1 MTDTIDTET
10 GEVIEKP
17 KKKKKKNSKKKP
29 GPINL
34 FAKHKRAGGSIR
46 DYIRENPSEIQLTT
60 IAILMVDV
68 EDSLDSIEDWSDE
81 LMG

>member
-1 MTDTIDTET
+1 MTDTIDTDT

-17 KKKKKKNSKKKP
+17 KKKKRKNSKKKP
-29 GPINL
+29 APINL
-34 FAKHKRAGGSIR
+34 FAKLKRAGSSVR
-46 DYIRENPSEIQLTT
+46 DYIRENPSEILLTT

>member
-34 FAKHKRAGGSIR
+34 FAKLKRAGSSIR
-46 DYIRENPSEIQLTT
+46 DYIRENPSEILLT
-60 IAILMVDV
+60 ILMVDV

>member
-34 FAKHKRAGGSIR
+34 FAKLKRAGSSI
-46 DYIRENPSEIQLTT
+46 PTT
-60 IAILMVDV
+60 SVRTLQRFF
-68 EDSLDSIEDWSDE
+68 
-81 LMG
+81 

>member
-34 FAKHKRAGGSIR
+34 FAKLKRAGSSIR
-46 DYIRENPSEIQLTT
+46 DYIRENPSEILLTT

>member
-1 MTDTIDTET
+1 MTDTIDPET

-29 GPINL
+29 
-34 FAKHKRAGGSIR
+34 ADQSVHKTQRAGSSIR
-46 DYIRENPSEIQLTT
+46 DYIRDNPSEFLTT

-68 EDSLDSIEDWSDE
+68 DEVLMLSNLSEDFMS
-81 LMG
+81 

>member
-10 GEVIEKP
+10 GEVIDKP

-34 FAKHKRAGGSIR
+34 FTKLKRAGSSIR
-46 DYIRENPSEIQLTT
+46 DYIRDNPSEILLTT

-68 EDSLDSIEDWSDE
+68 DGSLDAIEDLSEDF
-81 LMG
+81 MS

>member
-29 GPINL
+29 APINL
-34 FAKHKRAGGSIR
+34 FAKLKRAGGSIR
-46 DYIRENPSEIQLTT
+46 DYIRENPSEILLTT

-68 EDSLDSIEDWSDE
+68 EDRLDSIEDWSDE